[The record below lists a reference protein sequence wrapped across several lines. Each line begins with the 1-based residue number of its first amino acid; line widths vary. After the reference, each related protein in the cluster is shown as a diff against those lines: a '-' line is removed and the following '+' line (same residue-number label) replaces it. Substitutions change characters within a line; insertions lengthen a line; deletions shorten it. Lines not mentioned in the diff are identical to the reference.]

1 MPDVVGGQPSG
12 GVTAGN
18 CARAVAVLERTA
30 KPPIDQPR
38 GTTGAND
45 LAVTFEPDFAGGITG
60 QVSTF
65 GVGEQRTQM
74 QCRSTLFDVDVH
86 HYGGV
91 LPVRASR
98 RIGVPAG
105 LDEAHKRLAGG
116 GQRGSLIWSA
126 RAIAVI
132 VLPLGDQ
139 RIPVRRQSGVELRG
153 VMMAKGDAVATAL
166 LIAGG
171 GDRVLGLWPRSRFGP
186 RLQSDRGAQLIDRRT
201 GRQLR
206 VMLVGSLAGSCRND
220 ADLIGR
226 QSTLSH

>member
-86 HYGGV
+86 HHGGV

-105 LDEAHKRLAGG
+105 LDDAHKRLAGG
-116 GQRGSLIWSA
+116 RQRGLMIRVA
-126 RAIAVI
+126 RASAMI

-139 RIPVRRQSGVELRG
+139 RVKVRRQGGVELRG
-153 VMMAKGDAVATAL
+153 VMMVKSDPIAAAL
-166 LIAGG
+166 LVAGRA
-171 GDRVLGLWPRSRFGP
+171 DRALGLWPRLGLWPWFEP
-186 RLQSDRGAQLIDRRT
+186 DRGAELIDRRT

-206 VMLVGSLAGSCRND
+206 VVLVGSLASPCRDD
-220 ADLIGR
+220 ADLIQR
-226 QSTLSH
+226 